1 MSLEAQ
7 FYEALRKQRVVE
19 KRQALGMKK
28 QVQQPKYQP
37 HYIPTGELKQDDIP
51 VPRHF
56 NPLRRTMVGNSDM
69 SLYSRER
76 DIYSCVRPPSTK
88 RPTQG
93 AKLHKRFSL
102 ISDWKRKCVVLV
114 SAHLCNVKNN
124 QIKMYSMHAMPSPVR
139 LIPASPMIPTSPMT
153 GMQTFLITLPESM
166 LQQTMAINPCQ
177 YYPQQH
183 HNCAHLQQHQSS
195 VSMSPLSQQH
205 FPQTQCTALMT
216 AASTVMTPQIS
227 APATATF
234 CAINTNRTIAVSSPL
249 PPHFINHTATPQSPI
264 PFFIQTNQLMSSV
277 PASPVS
283 FVKHQQQHQEE
294 QPQPQ
299 PQPQAQS
306 VPSTSLSPIPFSLLE
321 KLPPSTKDKSNTTA
335 KAITTLTNRLIDLL
349 KASTWSLPVKVELL
363 DIFGDNDASSEAIDY
378 CTSYLT
384 DIAIF
389 LDTHRLVI
397 NQTMEC
403 FNLKSAYE
411 YNELLDELI
420 DRCGR
425 EDFNRKYMN
434 RLIRLFIKAKCLR
447 KYHENSTVF
456 VTMFEGV
463 DTLEEFCLKHDI
475 TLVRL
480 LLIEG
485 FHFEPEEYS
494 LLLCGNDSLVEHV
507 QSFVENWYSNY
518 SLSMCIQDLFA
529 AQQRAYDPFDLDKFC
544 EEMEA
549 FKAYS
554 EVEQMSP
561 VCILNSLQAIVN
573 MLSILEQK
581 AADHWCQ
588 YHGPFQ
594 IISKRS
600 VKQPTTMSQYI
611 LLPPSDQ
618 KNYYG
623 SDGE

>member
-1 MSLEAQ
+1 
-7 FYEALRKQRVVE
+7 
-19 KRQALGMKK
+19 
-28 QVQQPKYQP
+28 
-37 HYIPTGELKQDDIP
+37 
-51 VPRHF
+51 
-56 NPLRRTMVGNSDM
+56 
-69 SLYSRER
+69 
-76 DIYSCVRPPSTK
+76 
-88 RPTQG
+88 
-93 AKLHKRFSL
+93 
-102 ISDWKRKCVVLV
+102 
-114 SAHLCNVKNN
+114 
-124 QIKMYSMHAMPSPVR
+124 MHAMPSPLR

-153 GMQTFLITLPESM
+153 GVQTFLITLPESM
-166 LQQTMAINPCQ
+166 LQQTMTLNPCQ
-177 YYPQQH
+177 YYPD
-183 HNCAHLQQHQSS
+183 LQQQQLPISFSS
-195 VSMSPLSQQH
+195 LSQH
-205 FPQTQCTALMT
+205 FPQSQCAALMT
-216 AASTVMTPQIS
+216 AASAVMTPHIASS
-227 APATATF
+227 AAATF
-234 CAINTNRTIAVSSPL
+234 CAMNTNRTIQVSSPL
-249 PPHFINHTATPQSPI
+249 PSHFINHNHTATSQSSI
-264 PFFIQTNQLMSSV
+264 PFLIQTNQMMSPV

-283 FVKHQQQHQEE
+283 FIKQQEHIQS
-294 QPQPQ
+294 QP
-299 PQPQAQS
+299 
-306 VPSTSLSPIPFSLLE
+306 VPSTSLSPIPFPVME
-321 KLPPSTKDKSNTTA
+321 KQPLPTTTSTT

-349 KASTWSLPVKVELL
+349 KSSTWSLPVKVELL
-363 DIFGDNDASSEAIDY
+363 DIFGDNAATPESIDY

-389 LDTHRLVI
+389 LGIRLVKLQLPANDVCPNIWSILWKNRMCYLGYVTHRLVI
-397 NQTMEC
+397 QQTVEC
-403 FNLKSAYE
+403 FSLKSAYE

-420 DRCGR
+420 ERCGR

-447 KYHENSTVF
+447 KYHENSMVL
-456 VTMFEGV
+456 VTMLEGV
-463 DTLEEFCLKHDI
+463 DNLEEFCLKHDM

-518 SLSMCIQDLFA
+518 SLSMCIQDVFA

-573 MLSILEQK
+573 ILSILEQK

-600 VKQPTTMSQYI
+600 IKQPTAMSQYI
-611 LLPPSDQ
+611 LLPPSGQ
-618 KNYYG
+618 QNNCG